1 MSEDLNMLLTPFN
14 IGKIQIKNRF
24 CMGPM
29 GGAYSLFGGYHE
41 WNDRAIEYYTERAKG
56 GFGLIFTGVMSP
68 DMKVENFNPTQSQ
81 SPLYSPL
88 HFRDAAARLADRC
101 RAYDTK
107 LFGQLTMGAGRN
119 YPGQLAPS
127 SVECYKYTQYKSIE
141 ITKEQIQGKVQQIA
155 AAAGLL
161 KSAGFAGVD
170 IHALHW
176 GYMLDQFA
184 MSITNHRED
193 EYGGS
198 LENRL
203 RLCKELLDAVKGAC
217 GPDFPVTIRLSLKS
231 YIKALN
237 KASLHGEEEAGRTLE
252 EGLQI
257 CRMLEEMGYD
267 ALSVDT
273 GMYDSFYYACPPI
286 YMPKGHALNLY
297 EQAKKAVNIPI
308 LAGSRMGDPHV
319 CAEALRKG
327 QADAFVL
334 ARPALADPYLPRKI
348 EMGKAEK
355 IRPCIG
361 CNMGCVGRLLDQN
374 LTQTCAVNPR
384 ALREIDT
391 KPHKSAEPKKIMI
404 IGGGVAGMEA
414 ACTATRCGHDVR
426 LYEKDSQLGGELI
439 AAGVHDFKPEIKE
452 LNAWY
457 QGELA
462 DLEVPV
468 YLNTEVT
475 PEMVRAEKPD
485 VVILAV
491 GASPVMPKSIPGIDS
506 AKAISGVDAL
516 LGKRELGEKL
526 VIVGGG
532 QVGCETAVDFA
543 QKGKQVVLVEAL
555 PDILSAEFV
564 PTQQKMMLGDMLEDL
579 KVDIR
584 RGYKLVAITAEGAV
598 VEPAAGGEQEVIE
611 GDDVVLSI
619 GLKPNP
625 SMAAELRGCGAA
637 VYEIGSG
644 KKNGN
649 VMNAVHE
656 AFEVT
661 YNL

>member
-14 IGKIQIKNRF
+14 IGKLQIKNRF

-29 GGAYSLFGGYHE
+29 GGAYGLFGGYHE

-68 DMKVENFNPTQSQ
+68 DMKVEHFDPNQSQ

-88 HFRDAAARLADRC
+88 HFRDAAARLAERC
-101 RAYDTK
+101 SAYDTK
-107 LFGQLTMGAGRN
+107 LFGQLTIGAGRN

-127 SVECYKYTQYKSIE
+127 SVECFKYSQYKSIE
-141 ITKEQIQGKVQQIA
+141 ITKEQIQGKVEQVA

-161 KSAGFAGVD
+161 KSAGFSGIDV
-170 IHALHW
+170 HALHW
-176 GYMLDQFA
+176 GYLLDQFA
-184 MSITNHRED
+184 LSITNHRED

-217 GPDFPVTIRLSLKS
+217 GKDFPVTIRLSLKS

-237 KASLHGEEEAGRTLE
+237 KASLHGEDEAGRTLE

-257 CRMLEEMGYD
+257 CKMLEEMGYD

-286 YMPKGHALNLY
+286 YMPKGHALDLY
-297 EQAKKAVNIPI
+297 AQAKKAVHIPI

-348 EMGKAEK
+348 ELGKAEK

-361 CNMGCVGRLLDQN
+361 CNMGCIGRLLDQN

-384 ALREIDT
+384 ALREIET
-391 KPHKSAEPKKIMI
+391 QPHKSTEPKRIMI
-404 IGGGVAGMEA
+404 VGGGVAGMEA
-414 ACTATRCGHDVR
+414 ACTATRCGHQVE
-426 LYEKDSQLGGELI
+426 LYEMSGQLGGELI
-439 AAGVHDFKPEIKE
+439 AAGAHDFKPEIRE

-468 YLNTEVT
+468 HLNTQVT
-475 PEMVRAEKPD
+475 PELVREKKPD

-506 AKAISGVDAL
+506 DKAISGVDAL
-516 LGKRELGEKL
+516 LGKRKLGEKL
-526 VIVGGG
+526 AIVGGG

-543 QKGKQVVLVEAL
+543 QKGKKVVLVEAL
-555 PDILSAEFV
+555 PHILSAEFV
-564 PTQQKMMLGDMLEDL
+564 PTQQKMMLEDMLEDL
-579 KVDIR
+579 KVEIR
-584 RGYKLVAITAEGAV
+584 CGWKLVSITQEGAV
-598 VEPAAGGEQEVIE
+598 VESSDGTQETISA
-611 GDDVVLSI
+611 DDVVLSM

-625 SMAAELRGCGAA
+625 SMAEALRGCGAA
-637 VYEIGSG
+637 IYVIGSG

-649 VMNAVHE
+649 VMNAVHQ

-661 YNL
+661 YHL